1 MPLPPSSNA
10 SLAQSRV
17 DSKCIKKEIESLALT
32 IIPHARGSK
41 LSSRKKTKNSCL
53 KRFTVTKGYHAFPI
67 RYEILSRPFFPTE
80 IMGESSKG
88 FVRLGF
94 KYSP

>member
-1 MPLPPSSNA
+1 MLLKLSPGWIA
-10 SLAQSRV
+10 SL
-17 DSKCIKKEIESLALT
+17 CIKKEIKSLALT
-32 IIPHARGSK
+32 IIPHARVSK

-53 KRFTVTKGYHAFPI
+53 KRLAVTKGYHAFPI
-67 RYEILSRPFFPTE
+67 PYEILSRPFFPTE